1 MVPHQNVGMS
11 RKLRRALA
19 AVDGVEES
27 DSAFKDDVG
36 YWVNGKE
43 IAHFEGDRAIDIRLT
58 RAVIRDRRAALR
70 ADPRVRLRAS
80 SSDWLTVELS
90 GADMAFVVELVEAAA
105 AAHRA
110 PAGAIPPPPPQG
122 TDLARRRRFH

>member
-1 MVPHQNVGMS
+1 MS
-11 RKLRRALA
+11 RKLRQALA
-19 AVDGVEES
+19 AIDGVEES

-43 IAHFEGDRAIDIRLT
+43 IAHFEGERAIDIRLT
-58 RAVIRDRRAALR
+58 RAVIRDRRAGLT

-80 SSDWLTVELS
+80 GSDWLTVELTGR
-90 GADMAFVVELVEAAA
+90 GAVAFVVELVEAAA

-110 PAGAIPPPPPQG
+110 PSGTIAAPPPQG
-122 TDLARRRRFH
+122 SDLSRRRRFH